1 MQKRVLA
8 IHDISCVGRC
18 SLTVA
23 LPILS
28 AGGLDTGV
36 LPTAVLS
43 THTGGFS
50 DFTYRD
56 LTEDITPI
64 SDHWK
69 SLNLE
74 FEALYSGFLGSYEQI
89 DLVANLFKDFKSKS
103 GIVVVD
109 PVMADNGKMYAIY
122 SKEMAQGMKK
132 LCSNADIILPN
143 LTEASFLLDVE
154 YVGENYDFEYIKTM
168 LKNLANLGAKK
179 VVLTGISLE
188 KDKLGAVCYDSE
200 TGDIDYVCNEKLEGS
215 YHGTGDIFGSA
226 LVAGIMNGFTLKES
240 SQIAVDYT
248 LESIKKCI
256 EFKQEK
262 RYGVAF
268 EKAIPQ
274 LIKALN
280 LI

>member
-274 LIKALN
+274 LIKALK
-280 LI
+280 LV